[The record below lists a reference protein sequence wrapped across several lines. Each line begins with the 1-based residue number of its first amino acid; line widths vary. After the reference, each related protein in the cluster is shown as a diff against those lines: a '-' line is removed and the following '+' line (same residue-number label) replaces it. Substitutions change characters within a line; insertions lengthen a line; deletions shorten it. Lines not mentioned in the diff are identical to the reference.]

1 MTFVCSVP
9 LGTFFDHYK
18 LLLTAMYYFRRLYP
32 TYGCYMLLSL
42 AICYFRRLCTTLDGY
57 ILFLVLPDSGFVRI
71 QDSLAISRTDEL
83 KTRLEFKIN
92 LSAFYCLCSSM
103 VSSIIFN
110 VRFWKRFFIR
120 NNQMLKMWN
129 FLHLALKIVRKAK
142 N

>member
-9 LGTFFDHYK
+9 LWTFFDHYK

-57 ILFLVLPDSGFVRI
+57 ILFSVLQDSGFVRI
-71 QDSLAISRTDEL
+71 QDSFAISRTYEL
-83 KTRLEFKIN
+83 KTRLEVKIN
-92 LSAFYCLCSSM
+92 LSAFHFFCSSM
-103 VSSIIFN
+103 VSSTIFN
-110 VRFWKRFFIR
+110 VPFWKRCFIR

-129 FLHLALKIVRKAK
+129 FLHLVLQMVRKANK
-142 N
+142 